1 MTLQRNNFILY
12 KTIFLDFTLYVGQHK
27 KEKGNFDA
35 FTFAVLNITIKYKC
49 IFEKKSCSELT
60 LTLVLNDYRLNQTAT
75 LLLGELSQL
84 ELQAHDL
91 INVLAVSPSCLIL

>member
-1 MTLQRNNFILY
+1 MIKTLFRNDFRGMCQNVYNALILLVEARFAHPP
-12 KTIFLDFTLYVGQHK
+12 IDHFS
-27 KEKGNFDA
+27 FDT

-75 LLLGELSQL
+75 LLIGEPSQL
-84 ELQAHDL
+84 EL
-91 INVLAVSPSCLIL
+91 

>member
-1 MTLQRNNFILY
+1 MYSPTTSPYRYSSFP
-12 KTIFLDFTLYVGQHK
+12 
-27 KEKGNFDA
+27 KEESLVTFDT

-75 LLLGELSQL
+75 LLIGEPSQL
-84 ELQAHDL
+84 EL
-91 INVLAVSPSCLIL
+91 

>member
-27 KEKGNFDA
+27 KERGHYDT

-75 LLLGELSQL
+75 LLIGEPSQL
-84 ELQAHDL
+84 EL
-91 INVLAVSPSCLIL
+91 

>member
-12 KTIFLDFTLYVGQHK
+12 KTIFLDFTLYVVQHK

-60 LTLVLNDYRLNQTAT
+60 LTLVLNDYRLNQTTT
-75 LLLGELSQL
+75 LLIGEPSQL
-84 ELQAHDL
+84 EL
-91 INVLAVSPSCLIL
+91 

>member
-1 MTLQRNNFILY
+1 MLGYSLLIISLKTSDFAKEQFFLY
-12 KTIFLDFTLYVGQHK
+12 KTIFLDFTLYVVQHK
-27 KEKGNFDA
+27 KEKGDFDA

-75 LLLGELSQL
+75 LLIGEPSQL
-84 ELQAHDL
+84 EL
-91 INVLAVSPSCLIL
+91 